1 MKKSF
6 LLLILGLALLV
17 TLTACSKT
25 PLTNKGQNGQGINN
39 DSERTIE
46 TAKGPLGPR
55 MPDFGQ
61 PDKTPDIQGI
71 IKSVVG
77 NEVTVL
83 KVEVAFAGGR
93 ASSTSRTASSS
104 DSAIGGGAPAI
115 SLGATGSMGR
125 PTGGGE
131 MPGGGR
137 GGNVAGGGVAGEN
150 ADSRAQMLAK
160 LKEMSTGEETITIP
174 VGIQMLKS
182 STNTDNGKREMVE
195 ASIADLSADKTIT
208 VWLNAAV
215 TDKKV
220 AEFVLIN

>member
-1 MKKSF
+1 
-6 LLLILGLALLV
+6 
-17 TLTACSKT
+17 
-25 PLTNKGQNGQGINN
+25 
-39 DSERTIE
+39 
-46 TAKGPLGPR
+46 
-55 MPDFGQ
+55 
-61 PDKTPDIQGI
+61 
-71 IKSVVG
+71 
-77 NEVTVL
+77 
-83 KVEVAFAGGR
+83 
-93 ASSTSRTASSS
+93 
-104 DSAIGGGAPAI
+104 
-115 SLGATGSMGR
+115 MGR